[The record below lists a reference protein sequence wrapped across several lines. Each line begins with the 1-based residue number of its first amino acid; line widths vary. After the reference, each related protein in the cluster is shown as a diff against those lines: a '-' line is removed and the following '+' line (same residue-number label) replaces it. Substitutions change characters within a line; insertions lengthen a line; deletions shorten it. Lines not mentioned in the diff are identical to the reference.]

1 MGCTLPVPEIPMIGY
16 IRDRLLTSIPVI
28 LGVSVLVFSMLH
40 FLPGD
45 PVVIM
50 LGDAAGSPERI
61 AELREQLGLD
71 DPLPVQ
77 YARFLA
83 NAVRGDFGRSI
94 RTNRPV
100 FDEIREQAPNTIQLT
115 AAGLGLAIVLGVT
128 LGVLAGR
135 FQNSWI
141 DHFSMLLALI
151 GVSMPSFWMGLLL
164 IFFFALRLGWL
175 PATGQGGLER
185 LILPAFTLGVHAM
198 AIIARLTRSNMIE
211 VLNQEYVTT
220 ARAKG
225 LSERAMVVRHALR
238 NALIPVLTVVGLQ
251 FGALLGG
258 AVIIETIFARQGM
271 GRLAVEAI
279 LAKDFPVVQGVVLV
293 AAAIYVLINLLVDIS
308 YGLLDP
314 RIRYE

>member
-1 MGCTLPVPEIPMIGY
+1 MIGY
-16 IRDRLLTSIPVI
+16 VRDRLLTSIPVI

-40 FLPGD
+40 VLPGD
-45 PVVIM
+45 PVLIM
-50 LGDAAGSPERI
+50 LGEAAGSPERI
-61 AELREQLGLD
+61 AELRAQLGLN

-77 YARFLA
+77 YARFLG

-115 AAGLGLAIVLGVT
+115 VAGLGLAIVLGVT

-141 DHFSMLLALI
+141 DNFSMLLALI

-211 VLNQEYVTT
+211 VLNQEYIIT

-225 LSERAMVVRHALR
+225 LAERAMVMRHALR
-238 NALIPVLTVVGLQ
+238 NALIPVLTIVGLQ

-258 AVIIETIFARQGM
+258 AVIIETVFARQGM

-293 AAAIYVLINLLVDIS
+293 AAVIYVLINLLVDVS
-308 YGLLDP
+308 YTVLDP
-314 RIRYE
+314 RIRVTGGSDGR

>member
-1 MGCTLPVPEIPMIGY
+1 MISY
-16 IRDRLLTSIPVI
+16 IRGRLLTSIPVI
-28 LGVSVLVFSMLH
+28 LGVSILVFSMLH
-40 FLPGD
+40 ILPGD

-50 LGDAAGSPERI
+50 LGEAAGSPERI
-61 AELREQLGLD
+61 AELRAQLGLN

-77 YARFLA
+77 YARFLGHA
-83 NAVRGDFGRSI
+83 LRGDFGRSI

-115 AAGLGLAIVLGVT
+115 VTGLGLAIVLGVT

-141 DHFSMLLALI
+141 DNFSMLLALV
-151 GVSMPSFWMGLLL
+151 GVSMPSFWLGLLL

-185 LILPAFTLGVHAM
+185 LILPAFTLGIQAM

-225 LSERAMVVRHALR
+225 LSEHAMVVRHALR

-258 AVIIETIFARQGM
+258 AVIIETVFARQGM

-279 LAKDFPVVQGVVLV
+279 LAKDFPIVQGVVLV
-293 AAAIYVLINLLVDIS
+293 ASVIYVLINLLVDVS

>member
-1 MGCTLPVPEIPMIGY
+1 MIAYVRG
-16 IRDRLLTSIPVI
+16 RLLTSIPVI

-50 LGDAAGSPERI
+50 LGEAAGSPERI
-61 AELREQLGLD
+61 AELRAQLGLN

-77 YARFLA
+77 YARFLG
-83 NAVRGDFGRSI
+83 NALRGDFGRSI

-115 AAGLGLAIVLGVT
+115 VTGLGLAIVLGVT

-135 FQNSWI
+135 FQNTGI
-141 DHFSMLLALI
+141 DNFSMLLALV
-151 GVSMPSFWMGLLL
+151 GVSMPSFWLGLLL

-185 LILPAFTLGVHAM
+185 LILPAFTLGIQAM

-225 LSERAMVVRHALR
+225 LSEHAMVVRHALR

-258 AVIIETIFARQGM
+258 AVIIETVFARQGM

-279 LAKDFPVVQGVVLV
+279 LAKDFPIVQGVVLV
-293 AAAIYVLINLLVDIS
+293 ASVIYVLINLLVDVS

>member
-1 MGCTLPVPEIPMIGY
+1 MIAYVRG
-16 IRDRLLTSIPVI
+16 RLLTSIPVI

-40 FLPGD
+40 LLPGD
-45 PVVIM
+45 PVVMM
-50 LGDAAGSPERI
+50 LGEAAGSPERI
-61 AELREQLGLD
+61 AELRAQLGLN

-77 YARFLA
+77 YARFLG
-83 NAVRGDFGRSI
+83 NAVQGDFGRSI

-115 AAGLGLAIVLGVT
+115 FAGLGLAIVLGVT

-141 DHFSMLLALI
+141 DNVGMLVALI

-164 IFFFALRLGWL
+164 IFFFALNLGWL
-175 PATGQGGLER
+175 PATGQGGVER

-225 LSERAMVVRHALR
+225 LSDQVVVVRHALR

-258 AVIIETIFARQGM
+258 AVIIETVFARQGM

-293 AAAIYVLINLLVDIS
+293 AAVMYVLINLVVDVS
-308 YGLLDP
+308 YGFLDP
-314 RIRYE
+314 RIRYD

>member
-1 MGCTLPVPEIPMIGY
+1 MISY
-16 IRDRLLTSIPVI
+16 IRGRLLTSIPVI

-45 PVVIM
+45 PVVMM
-50 LGDAAGSPERI
+50 LGEAAGSPERI
-61 AELREQLGLD
+61 AELRTQLGLN

-77 YARFLA
+77 YARFLG
-83 NAVRGDFGRSI
+83 NAVQGDFGRSI

-115 AAGLGLAIVLGVT
+115 LAGLGLAIVLGVL

-141 DHFSMLLALI
+141 DNVGMLVALI
-151 GVSMPSFWMGLLL
+151 GVSMPSFWLGLLL
-164 IFFFALRLGWL
+164 IFVFALNLGWL
-175 PATGQGGLER
+175 PATGQGGVER

-211 VLNQEYVTT
+211 VLGQEYVTT

-225 LSERAMVVRHALR
+225 LSDRVVVVRHALR

-251 FGALLGG
+251 FGTLLGG
-258 AVIIETIFARQGM
+258 AVIIETVFARQGM

-279 LAKDFPVVQGVVLV
+279 LAKDFPIVQGVVLV
-293 AAAIYVLINLLVDIS
+293 AAVMYVLINLAVDVS
-308 YGLLDP
+308 YGFLDP

>member
-1 MGCTLPVPEIPMIGY
+1 MLSYV
-16 IRDRLLTSIPVI
+16 RARLLTSIPVI

-45 PVVIM
+45 PVAIM
-50 LGDAAGSPERI
+50 LGEAAGSPERL
-61 AELREQLGLD
+61 AELREQLGLN

-77 YARFLA
+77 YARFLG
-83 NAVRGDFGRSI
+83 NAIRGDFGRSI
-94 RTNRPV
+94 RSNRPV

-115 AAGLGLAIVLGVT
+115 VAGLGLAIVLGVI

-141 DHFSMLLALI
+141 DSFSMLLALV
-151 GVSMPSFWMGLLL
+151 GVSMQSFWMGLLL
-164 IFFFALRLGWL
+164 IFFIALRLGWL

-211 VLNQEYVTT
+211 VLSQEYVTT

-225 LSERAMVVRHALR
+225 LSERATVMRHALR

-258 AVIIETIFARQGM
+258 AVIIETVFARQGM

-293 AAAIYVLINLLVDIS
+293 AAVIYVLINLLVDIS

>member
-1 MGCTLPVPEIPMIGY
+1 MLSY
-16 IRDRLLTSIPVI
+16 IRTRLLSSIPVV

-50 LGDAAGSPERI
+50 LGEAAGSPERL
-61 AELREQLGLD
+61 AELREQLGLN

-77 YARFLA
+77 YARFLG

-115 AAGLGLAIVLGVT
+115 VAGLGLAIVVGVM

-141 DHFSMLLALI
+141 DSLSMLLALV

-175 PATGQGGLER
+175 PATGQGGPER

-225 LSERAMVVRHALR
+225 LSERTTVLRHALR

-258 AVIIETIFARQGM
+258 AVIIETVFARQGM

-293 AAAIYVLINLLVDIS
+293 SALIYVLINLAVDVS